1 MSISGKVPGTGS
13 VPAPSPESDYEKQI
27 KQAAREQQALIAA
40 GSGLAQEK
48 AAKEAEAIKH
58 SMDLRDQLSADE
70 AKRQAAFE
78 GVMRQREQSLQN
90 LQAQVLDLSKQSIDP
105 NRFWNNKSDGQKAAA
120 VIAGALFGFT
130 GQGMQW
136 LQRLDSLVEQDIQA
150 QASDLQRKRGA
161 LSDAANMQNN
171 LIAMA
176 EAQGLRGKQAYDAA
190 VATAKENL
198 ADQLLLNAKNY
209 AQPELKIQAEQAALA
224 IRASAA
230 KNISD
235 YQRQTAIDAQDAR
248 LKQAQINHL
257 NAQSFAM
264 SMKAKGGAGGKGRA
278 VSPQLAARVA
288 NTKLMIST
296 LQNMKELAQNSGL
309 FDRMRRAGA
318 EQLTSEENGKLKQY
332 QAGQFE
338 IARLRAGSSLQK
350 PEQEALLP
358 LINDR
363 SGRFDPVPG
372 IEEAIKKAEAALK
385 IDEET
390 AANATAGDLGST
402 PSGEGDFPE
411 VAVE

>member
-1 MSISGKVPGTGS
+1 
-13 VPAPSPESDYEKQI
+13 
-27 KQAAREQQALIAA
+27 
-40 GSGLAQEK
+40 
-48 AAKEAEAIKH
+48 
-58 SMDLRDQLSADE
+58 
-70 AKRQAAFE
+70 
-78 GVMRQREQSLQN
+78 MRQREQSLQN

-264 SMKAKGGAGGKGRA
+264 SMKAKGGAGG
-278 VSPQLAARVA
+278 RVA
-288 NTKLMIST
+288 
-296 LQNMKELAQNSGL
+296 
-309 FDRMRRAGA
+309 
-318 EQLTSEENGKLKQY
+318 
-332 QAGQFE
+332 
-338 IARLRAGSSLQK
+338 
-350 PEQEALLP
+350 P
-358 LINDR
+358 
-363 SGRFDPVPG
+363 
-372 IEEAIKKAEAALK
+372 
-385 IDEET
+385 
-390 AANATAGDLGST
+390 
-402 PSGEGDFPE
+402 
-411 VAVE
+411 